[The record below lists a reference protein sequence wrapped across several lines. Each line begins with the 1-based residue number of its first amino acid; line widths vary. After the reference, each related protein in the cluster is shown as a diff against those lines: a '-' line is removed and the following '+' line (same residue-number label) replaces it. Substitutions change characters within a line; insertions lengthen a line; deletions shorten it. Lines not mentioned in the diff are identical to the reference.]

1 MILES
6 QEKIKHLEQIRER
19 EKNTLGVQSTDSV
32 QLVAKL
38 DKELDD
44 AKAAALLEKQ
54 RLEAKILENEQ
65 ATILQRNSLAQTI
78 MALQKR
84 GNQILAERNK
94 IQKVAVELQ
103 AAKQQADKDRQAEV
117 LARVKA
123 EQQSTEAQTQS
134 KKDMEA
140 RLNAENVALEAQRV
154 AELE

>member
-1 MILES
+1 M
-6 QEKIKHLEQIRER
+6 
-19 EKNTLGVQSTDSV
+19 

-44 AKAAALLEKQ
+44 AKAAALLEQQ

-65 ATILQRNSLAQTI
+65 ATTLQRNSLAQTV

-84 GNQILAERNK
+84 GNQILAERNEV
-94 IQKVAVELQ
+94 QKVAAELQ
-103 AAKQQADKDRQAEV
+103 AAKQQADKDRQAEE

>member
-1 MILES
+1 M
-6 QEKIKHLEQIRER
+6 
-19 EKNTLGVQSTDSV
+19 

-44 AKAAALLEKQ
+44 AKAAALLEQQ

-65 ATILQRNSLAQTI
+65 ATTLQRNSLAQTV

-84 GNQILAERNK
+84 GNQILAERNE
-94 IQKVAVELQ
+94 IQKVAAELQ
-103 AAKQQADKDRQAEV
+103 AAKQQADKDRQAEE